1 MMSAVWTAVSTFL
14 NNILVLI
21 AGGTIGEETVQGLV
35 PWIVANG
42 TVAIF
47 VLAIP
52 LVSFAVGLLS
62 RLIHRTFR

>member
-1 MMSAVWTAVSTFL
+1 MWASVAEFL
-14 NNILVLI
+14 TNILTYI
-21 AGGTIGEETVQGLV
+21 GTMISTITG
-35 PWIVANG
+35 NG
-42 TVAIF
+42 TLAVF

>member
-1 MMSAVWTAVSTFL
+1 MASVWTSVADFLSHILTYIGTLVTTISGNDLLAV
-14 NNILVLI
+14 
-21 AGGTIGEETVQGLV
+21 
-35 PWIVANG
+35 
-42 TVAIF
+42 F

>member
-1 MMSAVWTAVSTFL
+1 MASVWTAVADFL
-14 NNILVLI
+14 SHILTYIGNLVT
-21 AGGTIGEETVQGLV
+21 TITGNDLLAV
-35 PWIVANG
+35 
-42 TVAIF
+42 F